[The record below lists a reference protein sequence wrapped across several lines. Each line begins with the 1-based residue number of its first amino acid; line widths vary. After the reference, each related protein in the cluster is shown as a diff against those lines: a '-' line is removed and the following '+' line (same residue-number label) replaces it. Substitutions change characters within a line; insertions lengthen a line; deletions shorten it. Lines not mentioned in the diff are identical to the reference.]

1 MLSSTR
7 TEAVNVVWPWCKTS
21 YFPPAKTLLPP
32 RLSVP
37 RKDIPLLLF
46 SILEPMTYM
55 TFAPW
60 LCSMVHFQRWFCT
73 ICISW
78 ESPNMCTVGTTKV
91 TRECQAC
98 SVVSAG
104 LERGSAKKTEY
115 MIFCTNF
122 LLFLCV
128 VNIGILLHCNNNHC
142 ITCCELICLQYPY
155 LVKDPLKVGI
165 YNASDEPKPHN
176 NTYDKWI
183 VAKNI

>member
-21 YFPPAKTLLPP
+21 YFPPANTLLPP

-122 LLFLCV
+122 LLFCV
-128 VNIGILLHCNNNHC
+128 WWILAYYFIVITITASHVVSSFVCNTHTWWR
-142 ITCCELICLQYPY
+142 IR
-155 LVKDPLKVGI
+155 
-165 YNASDEPKPHN
+165 
-176 NTYDKWI
+176 
-183 VAKNI
+183 